1 MLESRRGFTLIE
13 LMIVVVIIGILA
25 AIAIP
30 KFQDVSE
37 SAKTAACR
45 SNQRLVVESLNMY
58 FADHSSY
65 PALNRYVWADSYLQG
80 YFPVGRRCLT
90 NNGKYAFGVMSRG
103 NEEYLICSWAAESS
117 CWPEHGYIWYQRFY
131 WDDRL

>member
-1 MLESRRGFTLIE
+1 MPKLRGFTLIE

-45 SNQRLVVESLNMY
+45 SNQRLVLESLNMY

-65 PALNRYVWADSYLQG
+65 PALNTYVWADSYLQG

-90 NNGKYAFGVMSRG
+90 NEGKYAFGVMSRG
-103 NEEYLICSWAAESS
+103 NDEYLICSWAAEAT
-117 CWPEHGYIWYQRFY
+117 CWPEHGYIWYHKFY
-131 WDDRL
+131 WTDRL